1 MPENQLQQMHQVLSS
16 YITITEEEWNLYV
29 PKFTIKKFAKN
40 QMVLSPGSVCKEIYF
55 VNNGL
60 LRVFF
65 VDQKEEEHTFHFSL
79 ENTFSADYESFL
91 KKQPSNYSI
100 QAMEPTDVI
109 VMSFEALH
117 EGYSILEQGEKLG
130 RRLAEDYFF
139 IFGNKIQSLY
149 TESPLQRYNKMNVI
163 FPGIVNRVPQHFIAS
178 YLNVSAVHLSRLKNA

>member
-1 MPENQLQQMHQVLSS
+1 MLENQLQQIHHVLSS
-16 YITITEEEWNLYV
+16 YITITEAEWNLYA

-55 VNNGL
+55 VNSGL

-91 KKQPSNYSI
+91 KKTASNYSI
-100 QAMEPTDVI
+100 QALEATEVV
-109 VMSFEALH
+109 VMSFATLH

-139 IFGNKIQSLY
+139 IFSSKIQSLY
-149 TESPLQRYNKMNVI
+149 TESPLERYNKMNVI
-163 FPGIVNRVPQHFIAS
+163 FPGIVNRVAQHFIAS
-178 YLNVSAVHLSRLKNA
+178 YLNISSVHLSRLKNA